1 MSFLL
6 ERDTLNGAAGKAVI
20 TVDGQVKEL
29 FGAKNVKTQAE
40 IATSDMKVIGT
51 KKVQKKPGAV
61 TQTGTMTVYYG
72 TPLFLDMVAQ
82 YIRQGTMPYFT
93 LQTTNDDP
101 TTTVGVQTVAYYNCK
116 LSGTI
121 PLSVLDADADMLTMD
136 LSFTYE
142 DFEVLSAFHDP
153 AETGT

>member
-20 TVDGQVKEL
+20 IQDGQVKDL

-40 IATSDMKVIGT
+40 ISATDMKVIGT
-51 KKVQKKPGAV
+51 KRAQQKPGSV
-61 TQTGTMTVYYG
+61 KQTGTMTVYYG

-82 YIRQGTMPYFT
+82 YARTGIMPYFN

-101 TTTVGVQTVAYYNCK
+101 TTTVGTQTVAYYNCK
-116 LSGTI
+116 LTGTI

-136 LSFTYE
+136 VSFTYE
-142 DFEVLSAFHDP
+142 DFEVLSSFHDP

>member
-6 ERDTLNGAAGKAVI
+6 ERDTINGASGKAVI
-20 TVDGQVKEL
+20 TIDGQVNEL
-29 FGAKNVKTQAE
+29 FGAKNIKTQVE
-40 IATSDMKVIGT
+40 IATADMKVIGT
-51 KKVQKKPGAV
+51 KRVQKKPGAV
-61 TQTGTMTVYYG
+61 TQTGTMTIYYG

-82 YIRQGTMPYFT
+82 YVRTGVMPYFN

-101 TTTVGVQTVAYYNCK
+101 TTTVGAQTVIYYNCK

-121 PLSVLDADADMLTMD
+121 PVSILDSDVDMLTMD
-136 LSFTYE
+136 ISFTYE
-142 DFEVLSAFHDP
+142 DFEPLTRFHGP

>member
-6 ERDTLNGAAGKAVI
+6 ERDTLHGAAGKAVI
-20 TVDGQVKEL
+20 ILDGQVKDL

-40 IATSDMKVIGT
+40 ITSSDMKVIGT
-51 KKVQKKPGAV
+51 KKAQQKPGSV
-61 TQTGTMTVYYG
+61 KQTGTMTVYYG
-72 TPLFLDMVAQ
+72 TPLFIDMLAR
-82 YIRQGTMPYFT
+82 YIRSGVMPYFN

-136 LSFTYE
+136 VSFTYE

-153 AETGT
+153 AGTGN

>member
-6 ERDTLNGAAGKAVI
+6 ERDTLSGAAGKAVI
-20 TVDGQVKEL
+20 TVGGQVQEL

-101 TTTVGVQTVAYYNCK
+101 TATVGAQTVAYYNCK

-153 AETGT
+153 ADTGN

>member
-20 TVDGQVKEL
+20 TVDGQVREL

-40 IATSDMKVIGT
+40 ISTSDMKVIGT

-72 TPLFLDMVAQ
+72 TPLFLDMAAQ
-82 YIRQGTMPYFT
+82 YIRTGTMPYFT

-101 TTTVGVQTVAYYNCK
+101 TATVGAQTVAYYNCK
-116 LSGTI
+116 LFGTI
-121 PLSVLDADADMLTMD
+121 PLSVLDADVDMLTMD
-136 LSFTYE
+136 ISFTYE

>member
-20 TVDGQVKEL
+20 IRDGQVKDL

-40 IATSDMKVIGT
+40 ISSSDMKVIGT
-51 KKVQKKPGAV
+51 KKTQQKPGAV
-61 TQTGTMTVYYG
+61 KQTGTMTVYYG
-72 TPLFLDMVAQ
+72 TPLFLEMLAQ
-82 YIRQGTMPYFT
+82 YIRTGVMPYFN
-93 LQTTNDDP
+93 LQVTNDDP

-116 LSGTI
+116 LTGTI
-121 PLSVLDADADMLTMD
+121 PLSVLDAEADMLTVD
-136 LSFTYE
+136 VSFSYE
-142 DFEVLSAFHDP
+142 DFEPLSSFHDP

>member
-20 TVDGQVKEL
+20 TINGQVKEL
-29 FGAKNVKTQAE
+29 FGAKNIKTQAE
-40 IATSDMKVIGT
+40 ISTSDMKVIGT
-51 KKVQKKPGAV
+51 KRVQKKPGAV

-72 TPLFLDMVAQ
+72 TPLFLDMAAQ

-101 TTTVGVQTVAYYNCK
+101 HSTVGVQTVAYYNCK
-116 LSGTI
+116 LSGAI
-121 PLSVLDADADMLTMD
+121 PLSALDADTDMLTMD

-153 AETGT
+153 ADTGN

>member
-20 TVDGQVKEL
+20 TQDGQVKEL

-40 IATSDMKVIGT
+40 ITSSDMKVVGT
-51 KKVQKKPGAV
+51 KKVQQKPGAV
-61 TQTGTMTVYYG
+61 KQTGTMTIYYG
-72 TPLFLDMVAQ
+72 TPLFLEMVHQ
-82 YIRQGTMPYFT
+82 YIHKGVMPYFN
-93 LQTTNDDP
+93 LQVTNNDP

-116 LSGTI
+116 LTGTI
-121 PLSVLDADADMLTMD
+121 PLSVLDADADMLTLD
-136 LSFTYE
+136 VSFSYE
-142 DFEVLSAFHDP
+142 DFEPLSNFHDP

>member
-40 IATSDMKVIGT
+40 ITTSDMKVIGT

-72 TPLFLDMVAQ
+72 THLFLGMVTQ

-101 TTTVGVQTVAYYNCK
+101 TTTVGTQTVAYYNCK

-121 PLSVLDADADMLTMD
+121 PLSVLDADVDMLTMD

-153 AETGT
+153 AATGT

>member
-20 TVDGQVKEL
+20 TRDGQVQEL

-40 IATSDMKVIGT
+40 TAVSDMKVIGT
-51 KKVQKKPGAV
+51 KKAQQKPGAV
-61 TQTGTMTVYYG
+61 KLTGTMTVYYG

-82 YIRQGTMPYFT
+82 YIRTGVMPYFN
-93 LQTTNDDP
+93 LQVTNDDP
-101 TTTVGVQTVAYYNCK
+101 TTTVGAQTVAYYNCK
-116 LSGTI
+116 LTGTI

-136 LSFTYE
+136 VGFTYE
-142 DFEVLSAFHDP
+142 DFEPLSSFHAP
-153 AETGT
+153 AETGN